1 MSTIRHTED
10 KPKRQKYT
18 VYQYAIYST
27 FVEVEADSAE
37 AALEIVNKA
46 DAGTLAFSDPE
57 YCDSYDLVRVD
68 DESGEIVYEEDG

>member
-1 MSTIRHTED
+1 MSTIRHAED
-10 KPKRQKYT
+10 EPKRQKYT

-46 DAGTLAFSDPE
+46 DTKLVFSDPE
-57 YCDSYDLVRVD
+57 YWDSYDLVRVM
-68 DESGEIVYEEDG
+68 DESGELVHDEDG

>member
-1 MSTIRHTED
+1 MSIIRTAED
-10 KPKRQKYT
+10 EPKRQTYT

-46 DAGTLAFSDPE
+46 DTKLVFSDPE
-57 YCDSYDLVRVD
+57 YWDSYDLVRVF
-68 DESGEIVYEEDG
+68 DESDEIVYEEDG